1 MTSKTPYLIVVLLCL
16 GNTTVTQAQ
25 FLNKLKNR
33 AMEKIGNKIEDRV
46 VEEVSDKIVQSM
58 MKPIDTAFDNMVKE
72 SYKEQSGND
81 YSYEQ
86 LDSLMNEANSNYAI
100 FLEEMN
106 QSVELPAQYNFAHQ
120 ITIESKEED
129 GRTDIVDMWFDS
141 EGTVMGIKQQ
151 GSSEDFVIIDMKN
164 DIVTLYSEED
174 GKKTAQAIPAMM
186 KLTGTLAASYQ
197 IEMEEMTI
205 EGPGESK
212 TIQGFEARKYTVDTE
227 TDMSEFYV
235 CNELPFSWHEGF
247 FTSIMQ
253 YAPGLYGDGDNLSK
267 MEGVIL
273 EGVQYDKETKGKSYM
288 ETTSIMNKAVVISNE
303 EYERLSIMGN

>member
-1 MTSKTPYLIVVLLCL
+1 
-16 GNTTVTQAQ
+16 
-25 FLNKLKNR
+25 
-33 AMEKIGNKIEDRV
+33 
-46 VEEVSDKIVQSM
+46 
-58 MKPIDTAFDNMVKE
+58 
-72 SYKEQSGND
+72 
-81 YSYEQ
+81 
-86 LDSLMNEANSNYAI
+86 
-100 FLEEMN
+100 
-106 QSVELPAQYNFAHQ
+106 
-120 ITIESKEED
+120 
-129 GRTDIVDMWFDS
+129 
-141 EGTVMGIKQQ
+141 
-151 GSSEDFVIIDMKN
+151 
-164 DIVTLYSEED
+164 
-174 GKKTAQAIPAMM
+174 MM

-273 EGVQYDKETKGKSYM
+273 EGVQYNKETKGKSYM